1 MGKEVKEIQKK
12 QNKGV
17 KSGRGVA
24 ENMWRGNRQKEA
36 EKGENRNQWNETE

>member
-1 MGKEVKEIQKK
+1 MFLVKFQANRMGKEVKEIQKK

-24 ENMWRGNRQKEA
+24 ENIWRGN
-36 EKGENRNQWNETE
+36 W